1 MRKSVL
7 IMVSLFIVATLIFLG
22 CSQQEEQSTDT
33 SLPISEDTVE
43 SNSDN
48 SSDKVVLKVAFTLPP
63 DHHLSKFFT
72 LVYTEAFS
80 RMDID
85 FQIEHLPPERASE
98 YSDQGLVDGEINRV
112 YSYNE
117 TNSNLIRVEEPHMY
131 IRFSAF
137 STDPELQLYGWES
150 LKNTEYRVEY
160 RLGVKKSELMLPQ
173 YVSEDNLIIG
183 YAVEDAI
190 QHLMDNK
197 TDLYVDVENTVEG
210 YLHST
215 SFNKDIEIFNSGMM
229 EETTGHAF
237 LHKKNSDLV
246 PKLSDTIRDMKSEG
260 LFDQY
265 IEDLGLSQYDIL
277 IH

>member
-246 PKLSDTIRDMKSEG
+246 PKLSDIIKDMKSEG